1 MEEVQQIP
9 SRLDKRNHSVDMRDS
24 PRCTLRTSKMSYSV
38 PGPKGT
44 RKTILSNL
52 DLVFEQASLTALMGP
67 SGAGKTSLLSVLSGN
82 APSGSVTGSVLVNEK
97 PSPRGFKRI
106 SALVPQDDVLLS
118 SLTPLESL
126 NFAARLR
133 LDVSASERSEQVNA
147 VLSSLSLTSHKDTLI
162 GSVDKRGLSGG
173 QRKRVSIALEL
184 LINPSILFLDEPT
197 SGLDSKMAED
207 VTSILMSLA
216 HDQGRTII
224 CTIHQPSYR
233 IFSSFDNLV
242 LLSSGKVV
250 FANTVANT
258 ENYFSSNPLNSP
270 PPNNENPVDFYMR
283 ILQDSDSTVDFP
295 SAWLASPLN
304 AKNKLATV
312 GRWGPGELEFVNRKA
327 YAVSRLRQFWVLF
340 HRFCVDYVKDKT
352 KFIGGAG
359 LKVTV
364 GVMIGVVWLNQA
376 KPDGDGK
383 HTQDS
388 IFPTQGALFVC
399 LFSSVMD
406 TLFPTV
412 MVMPTTKSLLLRE
425 YKNGVYS
432 LPPYFFAQLLA
443 NVFFQTVNSVLMGVP
458 IYLLVG
464 LNMARWRIFVF
475 LGCLTV
481 MSSIGAA
488 LGLFIGSLVENTQQ
502 AQQVVMPTLVPLELF
517 SGYIIPYDKIPDW
530 SLWIYH
536 ISFFAYALSL
546 LEINQFEGV
555 VFSDCVVPDV
565 PDGTCPIVCFETG
578 EDLLESM
585 NVYVTDVGKDI
596 LALAVTFSA
605 LAGCGYYAMRSLVG
619 GWDGGFRNGFAGGLL
634 GGCGGG
640 GEERRGESESESRK
654 VEDLKVPLVGT
665 V

>member
-1 MEEVQQIP
+1 
-9 SRLDKRNHSVDMRDS
+9 MRANRANLT
-24 PRCTLRTSKMSYSV
+24 PQTYLR
-38 PGPKGT
+38 PPP
-44 RKTILSNL
+44 KTILSNL

-82 APSGSVTGSVLVNEK
+82 APAGSVTGSVLVNEK

-147 VLSSLSLTSHKDTLI
+147 ILSSLSLTSHKDTLI

-250 FANTVANT
+250 FANTVSNT

-270 PPNNENPVDFYMR
+270 PPINENPVDFYMR

-295 SAWLASPLN
+295 SAWLSSPLN

-364 GVMIGVVWLNQA
+364 GVMIGVVW
-376 KPDGDGK
+376 
-383 HTQDS
+383 
-388 IFPTQGALFVC
+388 
-399 LFSSVMD
+399 
-406 TLFPTV
+406 
-412 MVMPTTKSLLLRE
+412 
-425 YKNGVYS
+425 
-432 LPPYFFAQLLA
+432 
-443 NVFFQTVNSVLMGVP
+443 
-458 IYLLVG
+458 
-464 LNMARWRIFVF
+464 
-475 LGCLTV
+475 
-481 MSSIGAA
+481 
-488 LGLFIGSLVENTQQ
+488 
-502 AQQVVMPTLVPLELF
+502 
-517 SGYIIPYDKIPDW
+517 
-530 SLWIYH
+530 
-536 ISFFAYALSL
+536 
-546 LEINQFEGV
+546 
-555 VFSDCVVPDV
+555 
-565 PDGTCPIVCFETG
+565 
-578 EDLLESM
+578 
-585 NVYVTDVGKDI
+585 
-596 LALAVTFSA
+596 
-605 LAGCGYYAMRSLVG
+605 
-619 GWDGGFRNGFAGGLL
+619 
-634 GGCGGG
+634 
-640 GEERRGESESESRK
+640 
-654 VEDLKVPLVGT
+654 
-665 V
+665 